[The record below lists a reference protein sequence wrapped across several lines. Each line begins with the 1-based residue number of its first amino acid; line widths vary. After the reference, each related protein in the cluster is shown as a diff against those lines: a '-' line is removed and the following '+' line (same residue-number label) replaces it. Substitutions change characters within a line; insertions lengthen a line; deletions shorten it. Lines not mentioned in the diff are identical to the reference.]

1 MEFINYRRPHRAVL
15 RCKAKMQLLQT
26 FDDRSDWLEPDDTL
40 LKQLATALFH
50 SPYYQTLYQRC
61 ESPQAVSQADAVL
74 IAELVHT
81 YHQIAERK
89 LSPVVQRLNALL

>member
-1 MEFINYRRPHRAVL
+1 MESINYRRPHRALL

-26 FDDRSDWLEPDDTL
+26 FDNRSDWLEPDDTL

-50 SPYYQTLYQRC
+50 SSYYQTLYQHC
-61 ESPQAVSQADAVL
+61 DSPQAISQADAIL